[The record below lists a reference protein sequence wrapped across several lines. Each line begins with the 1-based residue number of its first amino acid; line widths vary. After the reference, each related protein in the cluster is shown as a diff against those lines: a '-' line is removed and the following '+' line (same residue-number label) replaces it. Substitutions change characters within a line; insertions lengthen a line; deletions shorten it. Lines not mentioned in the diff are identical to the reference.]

1 MTELTLRQID
11 KIRALLASA
20 IEAGAIRAL
29 DRDTVTAALRDI
41 YDEVLSMPAADPSV
55 SEPTSNTEAG
65 SGSHDDTTSDTTEQ
79 EEPQY
84 ADAPSETSA
93 RERDNG
99 LAEVTVPWAATP
111 PAIPADPEPEQ
122 PVVPTETCTAEE
134 PEEAICAE
142 PEEADTEHADE
153 ETTAPEE
160 AEEDTEEAVAEEK
173 IEETEKPQHDEADE
187 TETTEETVIIAEE
200 EETVEE
206 EPHDPDPVE
215 EITMSA
221 EPILPEPTRMERML
235 SDDRSL
241 TARLGQERLVAV
253 ADELCHGDT
262 ETCLDMMEAL
272 EATGDFD
279 MAVLYIQEHYPQKS
293 DSRAIDMLVEVLSAK
308 FI

>member
-41 YDEVLSMPAADPSV
+41 YDEVLSMPEASLPIREADEHAA
-55 SEPTSNTEAG
+55 EPVPCAEPDETD
-65 SGSHDDTTSDTTEQ
+65 DDTVD
-79 EEPQY
+79 EPD
-84 ADAPSETSA
+84 DAEPSETNVK
-93 RERDNG
+93 ERDNG
-99 LAEVTVPWAATP
+99 LADVTVPWAQTP
-111 PAIPADPEPEQ
+111 PAIPTDPEPEQ
-122 PVVPTETCTAEE
+122 PVTTEETYVPEE
-134 PEEAICAE
+134 PEEDVCAE
-142 PEEADTEHADE
+142 QEEEDAVAVDDETVASDVEETEVHQDDEEADTEA
-153 ETTAPEE
+153 
-160 AEEDTEEAVAEEK
+160 
-173 IEETEKPQHDEADE
+173 
-187 TETTEETVIIAEE
+187 TEETVIIAEADDTAE
-200 EETVEE
+200 D

-235 SDDRSL
+235 SDDMSL
-241 TARLGQERLVAV
+241 AARLGQERLAAV

-262 ETCLDMMEAL
+262 EACLDMMEAL